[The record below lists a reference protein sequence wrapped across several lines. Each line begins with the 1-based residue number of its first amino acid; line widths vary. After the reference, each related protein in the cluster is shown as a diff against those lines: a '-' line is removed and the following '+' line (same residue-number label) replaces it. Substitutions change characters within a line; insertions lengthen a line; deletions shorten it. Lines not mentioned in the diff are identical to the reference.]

1 MVVDITYLVN
11 FLCKGVKMRKDLKEK
26 LEKIEELEKA
36 LNTVKNE
43 LEFHYSKLIL
53 ELEKSNQTK
62 FSHIEQR
69 VDFLLSNNPCSKELE
84 YLKELVL
91 TNLKEYSNIIL
102 QLREQMIKQN
112 SIINLAAKN
121 AVDSALQGEI
131 RALVV
136 SEIKTMVSDT
146 GKTMLYDESKNS
158 ILGVSKDVTEDVISV
173 LQDKISSLIVE
184 DHENLTPEETSLMEQ
199 EKRKATVLALERHQS
214 FQKLYS
220 ILQSGLMPML
230 VGPAGTGKSTAI
242 EQAAFEL
249 GLDFYTSN
257 RVQMAYELTGYKDA
271 TGKYQPTQFYQAYKN
286 GGVFFL
292 DEIDGSSPE
301 ALVTI
306 NTAMAQGYMSFPDGK
321 VYMHENFK
329 FVAAGNTYGTG
340 YNTQYVGRNELD
352 AATLDRFVVIKWDY
366 DKNLERKLINDQ
378 DLLDFVWE
386 IRRVVSKLKLPI
398 IISTRGLINLN
409 KLAKIKDYSLTEA
422 LENVLFEGI
431 DPQNIYTILREVK
444 INNKYTIALRSLAD
458 NLHAEEKN

>member
-1 MVVDITYLVN
+1 
-11 FLCKGVKMRKDLKEK
+11 MRKDLKEK

-36 LNTVKNE
+36 LNTVKNQ
-43 LEFHYSKLIL
+43 LEVHYSKLIL
-53 ELEKSNQTK
+53 ELENSNQTK

-199 EKRKATVLALERHQS
+199 EKRKSTVLALERHH
-214 FQKLYS
+214 Y
-220 ILQSGLMPML
+220 
-230 VGPAGTGKSTAI
+230 ACWAC
-242 EQAAFEL
+242 
-249 GLDFYTSN
+249 
-257 RVQMAYELTGYKDA
+257 
-271 TGKYQPTQFYQAYKN
+271 
-286 GGVFFL
+286 
-292 DEIDGSSPE
+292 
-301 ALVTI
+301 
-306 NTAMAQGYMSFPDGK
+306 
-321 VYMHENFK
+321 
-329 FVAAGNTYGTG
+329 
-340 YNTQYVGRNELD
+340 RN
-352 AATLDRFVVIKWDY
+352 W
-366 DKNLERKLINDQ
+366 
-378 DLLDFVWE
+378 
-386 IRRVVSKLKLPI
+386 
-398 IISTRGLINLN
+398 
-409 KLAKIKDYSLTEA
+409 
-422 LENVLFEGI
+422 
-431 DPQNIYTILREVK
+431 
-444 INNKYTIALRSLAD
+444 
-458 NLHAEEKN
+458 